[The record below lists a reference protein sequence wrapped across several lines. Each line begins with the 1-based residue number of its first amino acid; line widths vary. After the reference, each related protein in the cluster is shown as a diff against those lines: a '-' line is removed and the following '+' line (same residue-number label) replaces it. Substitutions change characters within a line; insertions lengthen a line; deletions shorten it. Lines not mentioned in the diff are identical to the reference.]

1 MQLVI
6 PFLIISIYSYLISV
20 VYKISIARSY
30 LTICIS
36 FTLFLIF
43 LGKFGF
49 LNYANEFIKYFTF
62 FLLIYLFLKKKF
74 NLSHLKEVFFLLII
88 FLLLI
93 WVCKDLYY
101 YKYDEFSEYGIT
113 TKLIFNENNL
123 PSNIEYL
130 QKGSHHKINF
140 ISYFHYFFLKNS
152 TDIFREDIT
161 YLAHSFLK
169 TILIITILSFINL
182 NFNRKIIIG
191 IIFYFIIY
199 TLGPGFDRLYVDSIV
214 GLLISVILLI
224 YFNKQND
231 KSDLLLLF
239 LIVSAFPM
247 IKPNALVII
256 CGLLPIFLFY
266 SFFQKKVVPL
276 IIIITAILFNF
287 IFTKFYIH
295 PFQFVNSFQAKD
307 LQKTEKNFFKIHP
320 TQSFNLENL
329 NQYNFYPLEKIINNK
344 KDFIKTQLKELK
356 ENGIY
361 HSKTFLVLNK
371 ILDQINFEKK
381 IIEIPLNIFFWFL
394 IILLISYF
402 ISKNDKG
409 MKIPWLIFLYFS
421 FLITYFIFLT
431 YWASKNNLINDDF
444 TMSISWERHLGT
456 IILGIILFLLIH
468 YFKVYKSYVILFSAL
483 IVSLNITLPNSI
495 RVFMPE
501 EIINKNQFWDQKY
514 QQRVKIKNLSKKI
527 NNKLEDYS
535 NLLFLVNKQDDP
547 YFLPI
552 LKYEL
557 IKINT
562 VDINSDNI
570 EPFLNSNSFKNSI
583 LYIITDSD
591 NKNINEVIFQSI
603 ENKGH
608 QPLRNNLYE
617 AFNKKYVKKLII
629 KNTYSFDDLSLYEIS
644 IN

>member
-431 YWASKNNLINDDF
+431 YWASTHNLINDDY

-456 IILGIILFLLIH
+456 IILGIILFLLTH
-468 YFKVYKSYVILFSAL
+468 YFKVYKSYVILVGAL

>member
-36 FTLFLIF
+36 FTFLLIF
-43 LGKFGF
+43 LVKFGF
-49 LNYANEFIKYFTF
+49 LNYANELIKYFTF

-161 YLAHSFLK
+161 YVAHSFLK

-224 YFNKQND
+224 YFNKRNH
-231 KSDLLLLF
+231 KSDFLLLF

-256 CGLLPIFLFY
+256 CGLLPIFLLY
-266 SFFQKKVVPL
+266 SFFQKRVVPF
-276 IIIITAILFNF
+276 IIIIIAILFNF
-287 IFTKFYIH
+287 LFTKFYIH
-295 PFQFVNSFQAKD
+295 PFQVKD
-307 LQKTEKNFFKIHP
+307 LQKTEKSIFKIDS
-320 TQSFNLENL
+320 TQSLYLGNL
-329 NQYNFYPLEKIINNK
+329 NQYNFYPFKKIINNK

-402 ISKNDKG
+402 VSKNDKG

-421 FLITYFIFLT
+421 FLITYFIFLI

-456 IILGIILFLLIH
+456 IILGIILFLLTH
-468 YFKVYKSYVILFSAL
+468 YFKVYKSYVILVSAL

-514 QQRVKIKNLSKKI
+514 QQRAKIKNLSKKI

-535 NLLFLVNKQDDP
+535 NLLFLVDKQDDP

-570 EPFLNSNSFKNSI
+570 ELFLNSNSFKNSI

-591 NKNINEVIFQSI
+591 NKKIDEVIFQSI
-603 ENKGH
+603 ENKEH
-608 QPLRNNLYE
+608 QPLRKNLYK
-617 AFNKKYVKKLII
+617 AFNKKYAKKFII
-629 KNTYSFDDLSLYEIS
+629 KNKYSFDDLSIFEIS
-644 IN
+644 NN